1 MIDKR
6 KLNFIIS
13 TWACYSGR
21 RTHCSLQSNYQKL
34 VEEAP
39 STLNKFLFVRKNGQS
54 GGKVVIG
61 CLFALMFSRFNR
73 CHHRN
78 TTENFTTCVTLIK
91 ILSTEHCVLIYT
103 GFPYNLFQQT
113 IPVQFMRSA

>member
-6 KLNFIIS
+6 KLNFIIR

-21 RTHCSLQSNYQKL
+21 RTHCSLQRNYQKL

-78 TTENFTTCVTLIK
+78 TTKNCNHLRNSHKDPVRGALRTYLYW
-91 ILSTEHCVLIYT
+91 LSFY
-103 GFPYNLFQQT
+103 LFQQT